1 MKMWTIE
8 EEAAALRA
16 RFEGVNR
23 AAFARD
29 HHVKGGQAMIY
40 QHITGRRPIGIEA
53 AMAYAE
59 GFGCTLAAI
68 SPRLAA
74 EAQKAASLTSAP
86 PLSAAPAPGSTWPFP
101 SVPLALLK
109 GLGDDQLKRLEGALL
124 LALGQMGVK
133 AKGSATSSK
142 SPAAKRGAIMNIDA
156 VADEFPMAP
165 VPAAPWDPDGL
176 TTHQADRMQALR
188 ISTAANVGHVAN
200 AGYSANDQAFMPIPE
215 LDVRLAAGR
224 LGIENYH
231 ETEIGEI
238 LLRRSFLESFK
249 LPINRMKIVY
259 AQGDSMEPVIR
270 NGGPMLFFEDPI
282 TDPREIDPRTVYA
295 INHGGKM
302 IVKCIAREREGAWL
316 AKSLNPAYAP
326 FALEKEDGCEVR
338 IVGRI
343 LWSPYDL
350 RNGVDERL
358 L

>member
-29 HHVKGGQAMIY
+29 HEVKGGQAMIY

-68 SPRLAA
+68 SPRLAL
-74 EAQKAASLTSAP
+74 EAQKAASLST
-86 PLSAAPAPGSTWPFP
+86 AAPLPPPAADVAWPFP
-101 SVPLALLK
+101 SVPASLVRGLA
-109 GLGDDQLKRLEGALL
+109 DDQLKRLEGALL

-133 AKGSATSSK
+133 AKGSSAQSK
-142 SPAAKRGAIMNIDA
+142 AQQAKRGTVMNIDA

-165 VPAAPWDPDGL
+165 VAAAPWDPDGL
-176 TTHQADRMQALR
+176 TTHQADRAQALR

-200 AGYSANDQAFMPIPE
+200 AGYSANDQEFMPIPE

-249 LPINRMKIVY
+249 LPLSRMKIVY

-270 NGGPMLFFEDPI
+270 NGGPMLFFEDPV

-302 IVKCIAREREGAWL
+302 IVKCIAREREGGWL

-326 FALEKEDGCEVR
+326 FPLEKEDGCEVR

>member
-29 HHVKGGQAMIY
+29 HEVKGGQAMIY

-68 SPRLAA
+68 SPRLAL
-74 EAQKAASLTSAP
+74 EAQKAASLST
-86 PLSAAPAPGSTWPFP
+86 AAPLPPPAADVAWPFP
-101 SVPLALLK
+101 SVPASLVRGLA
-109 GLGDDQLKRLEGALL
+109 DDQLKRLEGALL

-133 AKGSATSSK
+133 AKGSSAQSK
-142 SPAAKRGAIMNIDA
+142 AQQAKRGTVMNIDA
-156 VADEFPMAP
+156 AADEFPMAP
-165 VPAAPWDPDGL
+165 VAAAPWDPDGL
-176 TTHQADRMQALR
+176 TTHQADRAQALR

-200 AGYSANDQAFMPIPE
+200 AGYSANDQEFMPIPE

-249 LPINRMKIVY
+249 LPLSRMKIVY

-270 NGGPMLFFEDPI
+270 NGGPMLFFEDPV

-295 INHGGKM
+295 INHRGKM
-302 IVKCIAREREGAWL
+302 NVTCIAREREGGWL
-316 AKSLNPAYAP
+316 AKSLKPAYAP
-326 FALEKEDGCEVR
+326 FPQEK
-338 IVGRI
+338 
-343 LWSPYDL
+343 
-350 RNGVDERL
+350 
-358 L
+358 

>member
-29 HHVKGGQAMIY
+29 HEVKGGQAMIY

-68 SPRLAA
+68 SPRLAL
-74 EAQKAASLTSAP
+74 EAQKAASLST
-86 PLSAAPAPGSTWPFP
+86 AAPLPPPAADVAWPFP
-101 SVPLALLK
+101 SVPASLVRGLA
-109 GLGDDQLKRLEGALL
+109 DDQLKRLEGALL

-133 AKGSATSSK
+133 AKGSSAQTK
-142 SPAAKRGAIMNIDA
+142 AQQARRGTVMNIDA
-156 VADEFPMAP
+156 AADEFPMAP
-165 VPAAPWDPDGL
+165 VAAAPWDPDGL
-176 TTHQADRMQALR
+176 TTHQADRAQALR

-200 AGYSANDQAFMPIPE
+200 AGYSANDQEFMPIPE

-249 LPINRMKIVY
+249 LPISRMKIVY

-270 NGGPMLFFEDPI
+270 NGGPMLFFEDPV

-302 IVKCIAREREGAWL
+302 IVKCIAREREGGWL

-326 FALEKEDGCEVR
+326 FPLEKEDGCEVR

>member
-74 EAQKAASLTSAP
+74 EAKKAASLSTAV
-86 PLSAAPAPGSTWPFP
+86 PLAAPTADAQWPFP
-101 SVPLALLK
+101 SVPASLIHGLA
-109 GLGDDQLKRLEGALL
+109 DDQVKRLEGALL

-133 AKGSATSSK
+133 TKGSAGLGKNTS
-142 SPAAKRGAIMNIDA
+142 PKRGALVSIDS

-165 VPAAPWDPDGL
+165 IPAAPWDPEGV
-176 TTHQADRMQALR
+176 TTHQAERMQALR

-200 AGYSANDQAFMPIPE
+200 AGYSANDQEFMPVPE

-238 LLRRSFLESFK
+238 LLRRSFMESFK
-249 LPINRMKIVY
+249 LPISRMKIVY

-270 NGGPMLFFEDPI
+270 NGGPMLFYEDPVI
-282 TDPREIDPRTVYA
+282 DPREIDPRTVYA

-302 IVKCIAREREGAWL
+302 IVKCIARGREGGWL

>member
-1 MKMWTIE
+1 MWTIE

-29 HHVKGGQAMIY
+29 HEVKGGQAMIY

-68 SPRLAA
+68 SPRLAL
-74 EAQKAASLTSAP
+74 EAQKAASLST
-86 PLSAAPAPGSTWPFP
+86 AAPLPPPAADVAWPFP
-101 SVPLALLK
+101 SVPASLVRGLA
-109 GLGDDQLKRLEGALL
+109 DDQLKRLEGALL

-133 AKGSATSSK
+133 AKGSSAQSK
-142 SPAAKRGAIMNIDA
+142 TQQARRGTVMNIDA
-156 VADEFPMAP
+156 ATDEFPMAP
-165 VPAAPWDPDGL
+165 VAAAPWDPDGL
-176 TTHQADRMQALR
+176 TTHQADRAQALR
-188 ISTAANVGHVAN
+188 ISTAANVGHVAS
-200 AGYSANDQAFMPIPE
+200 AGYSANDQEFMPIPE

-249 LPINRMKIVY
+249 LPLSRMKIVY

-270 NGGPMLFFEDPI
+270 NGGPMLFFEDPV

-302 IVKCIAREREGAWL
+302 IVKCIAREREGGWL

-326 FALEKEDGCEVR
+326 FPLEKEDGCEVR

>member
-29 HHVKGGQAMIY
+29 HNVKGGQAMIY

-74 EAQKAASLTSAP
+74 EAKKAAALSTATPLT
-86 PLSAAPAPGSTWPFP
+86 APAADIVWPFP
-101 SVPLALLK
+101 SVPASLIK
-109 GLGDDQLKRLEGALL
+109 GLADDQLKRLEGALL

-133 AKGSATSSK
+133 AKGAAAPSK
-142 SPAAKRGAIMNIDA
+142 AHASKRGAVMNIDA
-156 VADEFPMAP
+156 AADEFPMAP
-165 VPAAPWDPDGL
+165 VAAAPWDPDGL
-176 TTHQADRMQALR
+176 TTHHAERMQALR

-200 AGYSANDQAFMPIPE
+200 AGYSANDQEFMPIPE

-259 AQGDSMEPVIR
+259 AQGDSMEPIIR
-270 NGGPMLFFEDPI
+270 NGGPMLFFEDPV
-282 TDPREIDPRTVYA
+282 TDPRDIDPRTVYA

-302 IVKCIAREREGAWL
+302 IVKCISREREGAWL

-326 FALEKEDGCEVR
+326 FPLEKEDGCEVR

>member
-74 EAQKAASLTSAP
+74 EAKKAASLSTAV
-86 PLSAAPAPGSTWPFP
+86 PLAAPTADTQWPFP
-101 SVPLALLK
+101 SVPASLIHGLA
-109 GLGDDQLKRLEGALL
+109 DDQVKRLEGALL

-133 AKGSATSSK
+133 TKGSAGLGKNTSL
-142 SPAAKRGAIMNIDA
+142 KRGALVSIDS

-165 VPAAPWDPDGL
+165 ISAAPWDPEGV
-176 TTHQADRMQALR
+176 TTHQAERMQALR

-200 AGYSANDQAFMPIPE
+200 AGYSANDQEFMPVPE

-249 LPINRMKIVY
+249 LPISRMKIVY

-270 NGGPMLFFEDPI
+270 NGGPMLFYEDPVI
-282 TDPREIDPRTVYA
+282 DPREIDPRTVYA

-302 IVKCIAREREGAWL
+302 IVKCIARGREGGWL

>member
-74 EAQKAASLTSAP
+74 EAKKAASLSTAV
-86 PLSAAPAPGSTWPFP
+86 PLAAPTADAQWPFP
-101 SVPLALLK
+101 SVPASLIHGLA
-109 GLGDDQLKRLEGALL
+109 DDQVKRLEGALL

-133 AKGSATSSK
+133 TKGSAGLGKNTS
-142 SPAAKRGAIMNIDA
+142 PKRGALVSIDS

-165 VPAAPWDPDGL
+165 IPAAPWDPEGV
-176 TTHQADRMQALR
+176 TTHQAERMQALR

-200 AGYSANDQAFMPIPE
+200 AGYSANDQEFMPVPE

-249 LPINRMKIVY
+249 LPISRMKIVY

-270 NGGPMLFFEDPI
+270 NGGPMLFYEDPVI
-282 TDPREIDPRTVYA
+282 DPREIDPRTVYA

-302 IVKCIAREREGAWL
+302 IVKCIARGREGGWL

>member
-74 EAQKAASLTSAP
+74 EAKKAASLSAAA
-86 PLSAAPAPGSTWPFP
+86 PLAAPATDVAWPFA
-101 SVPLALLK
+101 SVPQSLIK
-109 GLGDDQLKRLEGALL
+109 GLADDQLKRLEGALL

-133 AKGSATSSK
+133 TKAAAAQSK
-142 SPAAKRGAIMNIDA
+142 SPQSKRGALLNIDA
-156 VADEFPMAP
+156 IADEFPIAP
-165 VPAAPWDPDGL
+165 VSAAPWDPDGV
-176 TTHQADRMQALR
+176 TTHQAERMQALR
-188 ISTAANVGHVAN
+188 ISTAANVGHVAH
-200 AGYSANDQAFMPIPE
+200 AGYSANDQEFMPIPE

-302 IVKCIAREREGAWL
+302 IVKCIAREREGGWL

>member
-29 HHVKGGQAMIY
+29 HEVKGGQAMIY
-40 QHITGRRPIGIEA
+40 QHITGRRPIGLEA

-68 SPRLAA
+68 SPRLAV
-74 EAQKAASLTSAP
+74 EAKKAASLST
-86 PLSAAPAPGSTWPFP
+86 AAPLPPPAADVAWPFP
-101 SVPLALLK
+101 SVPASLVRGLA
-109 GLGDDQLKRLEGALL
+109 DDQLKRLEGALL

-133 AKGSATSSK
+133 AKGPSAQSK
-142 SPAAKRGAIMNIDA
+142 AQQARRGALMNIDA
-156 VADEFPMAP
+156 AVDEFPMAP
-165 VPAAPWDPDGL
+165 VAAAPWDPDGL
-176 TTHQADRMQALR
+176 TTHQADRAQALR
-188 ISTAANVGHVAN
+188 ISTAANVGHVSN
-200 AGYSANDQAFMPIPE
+200 AGYSANDQEFMPIPE

-249 LPINRMKIVY
+249 LPISRMKIVY

-270 NGGPMLFFEDPI
+270 NGGPMLFFEDPV

-302 IVKCIAREREGAWL
+302 IVKCISREREGAWL

-326 FALEKEDGCEVR
+326 FPLEKEDGCEVR

>member
-29 HHVKGGQAMIY
+29 HEVKGGQAMIY

-68 SPRLAA
+68 SPRLAL
-74 EAQKAASLTSAP
+74 EAQKAASLST
-86 PLSAAPAPGSTWPFP
+86 AAPLPPPAADVAWPFP
-101 SVPLALLK
+101 SVPASLVRGLA
-109 GLGDDQLKRLEGALL
+109 DDQLKRLEGALL

-133 AKGSATSSK
+133 AKGSSAQSK
-142 SPAAKRGAIMNIDA
+142 AQQAKRGTVMNIDA
-156 VADEFPMAP
+156 AADEFPMAP
-165 VPAAPWDPDGL
+165 VAAAPWDPDGL
-176 TTHQADRMQALR
+176 TTHQADRAQALR

-200 AGYSANDQAFMPIPE
+200 AGYSANDQEFMPIPE

-249 LPINRMKIVY
+249 LPLSRMKIVY

-270 NGGPMLFFEDPI
+270 NGGPMLFFEDPV

-302 IVKCIAREREGAWL
+302 IVKCIAREREGGWL

-326 FALEKEDGCEVR
+326 FPLEKEDGCEVR

>member
-29 HHVKGGQAMIY
+29 HQVKGGQAMIY

-74 EAQKAASLTSAP
+74 EAKKAASLASAP
-86 PLSAAPAPGSTWPFP
+86 PIASPVTQPVWPFP
-101 SVPLALLK
+101 SVPASLITGLA
-109 GLGDDQLKRLEGALL
+109 DDQLKRLEGALL

-133 AKGSATSSK
+133 AKGTASAVK
-142 SPAAKRGAIMNIDA
+142 APAPKRGAVMNIDA
-156 VADEFPMAP
+156 AADEFPMAP
-165 VPAAPWDPDGL
+165 LSPAPWDPDGV
-176 TTHQADRMQALR
+176 TTHQADRSQALR

-200 AGYSANDQAFMPIPE
+200 AGYSANDQEFMPIPE

-224 LGIENYH
+224 LGIENYL
-231 ETEIGEI
+231 ETQIGEI

-249 LPINRMKIVY
+249 LPISRMKIVY

-270 NGGPMLFFEDPI
+270 NGGPMLFFEDPVS
-282 TDPREIDPRTVYA
+282 DPREIDPRTVYA

-302 IVKCIAREREGAWL
+302 IVKCISREREGVWL

-326 FALEKEDGCEVR
+326 FPLEKEDGCEVR

>member
-59 GFGCTLAAI
+59 GFGCPLAAI

-74 EAQKAASLTSAP
+74 ETQKAASL
-86 PLSAAPAPGSTWPFP
+86 SAATPVAATAAESAWPFP
-101 SVPLALLK
+101 SVSASLIRGLA
-109 GLGDDQLKRLEGALL
+109 DDQLKRLEGALL

-133 AKGSATSSK
+133 AKGSAKALQS
-142 SPAAKRGAIMNIDA
+142 KRGAIVNMDTA
-156 VADEFPMAP
+156 ADEFPMAP
-165 VPAAPWDPDGL
+165 LSAGPWEPDG
-176 TTHQADRMQALR
+176 TTTRQAEQAQSLR
-188 ISTAANVGHVAN
+188 ISQVTNVGHVAD
-200 AGYSANDQAFMPIPE
+200 AGYSANDQEFMPIPE
-215 LDVRLAAGR
+215 LDVRLAAGK

-249 LPINRMKIVY
+249 LPIERMKIVY
-259 AQGDSMEPVIR
+259 AVGDSMEPVIR
-270 NGGPMLFFEDPI
+270 NRGPMLFFEDPI
-282 TDPREIDPRTVYA
+282 TDASQIDPRTVYA

-302 IVKCIAREREGAWL
+302 IVKCITRERDGAWL
-316 AKSLNPAYAP
+316 AKSLNPAYKVFP
-326 FALEKEDGCEVR
+326 LEKEDGCEVR

-350 RNGVDERL
+350 RNGVDARL

>member
-29 HHVKGGQAMIY
+29 HQVKGGQAMIY

-53 AMAYAE
+53 AMAYAQ
-59 GFGCTLAAI
+59 GFGCTLSAI

-74 EAQKAASLTSAP
+74 ETRKAASLST
-86 PLSAAPAPGSTWPFP
+86 AAPSATPSPDPAWPFP
-101 SVPLALLK
+101 SVPASLIK
-109 GLGDDQLKRLEGALL
+109 GLPDDQLKRLEGALL

-133 AKGSATSSK
+133 AQGSAAQSRTLQS
-142 SPAAKRGAIMNIDA
+142 KRGAVVDMA
-156 VADEFPMAP
+156 TTADEFPMAP
-165 VPAAPWDPDGL
+165 VTPAPWDADGL
-176 TTHQADRMQALR
+176 TTHQVDRTQTLR

-200 AGYSANDQAFMPIPE
+200 AGYSANDQEFMPIPE

-270 NGGPMLFFEDPI
+270 NGGPMLFFEDPVS
-282 TDPREIDPRTVYA
+282 DPREIDPRTVYA

-302 IVKCIAREREGAWL
+302 IVKCISRGREGAWL

>member
-29 HHVKGGQAMIY
+29 HAVKGGQAMIY

-68 SPRLAA
+68 SPRLAL
-74 EAQKAASLTSAP
+74 EAKKAASLST
-86 PLSAAPAPGSTWPFP
+86 AAPLPPPTADVAWPFP
-101 SVPLALLK
+101 SVPASLVRGLA
-109 GLGDDQLKRLEGALL
+109 DDQLKRLEGALL

-133 AKGSATSSK
+133 AKGSSAQTK
-142 SPAAKRGAIMNIDA
+142 APQARRGTVMNIDA
-156 VADEFPMAP
+156 AADEFPMAP
-165 VPAAPWDPDGL
+165 VAVAPWDPDGL
-176 TTHQADRMQALR
+176 TTHQADRAQALR

-200 AGYSANDQAFMPIPE
+200 AGYSANDQEFMPIPE

-249 LPINRMKIVY
+249 LPISRMKIVY

-270 NGGPMLFFEDPI
+270 NGGPMLFFEDPV

-302 IVKCIAREREGAWL
+302 IVKCIAREREGGWL

-326 FALEKEDGCEVR
+326 FPLEKEDGCEVR

>member
-1 MKMWTIE
+1 MWTIE

-29 HHVKGGQAMIY
+29 HEVKGGQAMIY

-68 SPRLAA
+68 SPRLAL
-74 EAQKAASLTSAP
+74 EAQKAASLST
-86 PLSAAPAPGSTWPFP
+86 AAPLPPPAADVAWPFP
-101 SVPLALLK
+101 SVPASLVRGLA
-109 GLGDDQLKRLEGALL
+109 DDQLKRLEGALL

-133 AKGSATSSK
+133 AKGSSAQTK
-142 SPAAKRGAIMNIDA
+142 AQQARRGTVMNIDA
-156 VADEFPMAP
+156 AADEFPMAP
-165 VPAAPWDPDGL
+165 VAAAPWDPDGL
-176 TTHQADRMQALR
+176 TTHQADRAQALR

-200 AGYSANDQAFMPIPE
+200 AGYSANDQEFMPIPE

-249 LPINRMKIVY
+249 LPISRMKIVY

-270 NGGPMLFFEDPI
+270 NGGPMLFFEDPV

-302 IVKCIAREREGAWL
+302 IVKCIAREREGGWL

-326 FALEKEDGCEVR
+326 FPLEKEDGCEVR

>member
-1 MKMWTIE
+1 MKIWTIE

-29 HHVKGGQAMIY
+29 HEVKGGQAMIY

-59 GFGCTLAAI
+59 GFGCSLAAI

-74 EAQKAASLTSAP
+74 ETQKAASLSVNAP
-86 PLSAAPAPGSTWPFP
+86 IPVPAADGAWPFP
-101 SVPLALLK
+101 SVPASLVK
-109 GLGDDQLKRLEGALL
+109 GLADDQLKRLEGALL

-133 AKGSATSSK
+133 TKGSAASAKLLPS
-142 SPAAKRGAIMNIDA
+142 KRGAVVNIDNA
-156 VADEFPMAP
+156 TDEFPMAP
-165 VPAAPWDPDGL
+165 LSAGPWEPEG
-176 TTHQADRMQALR
+176 TTTRQAERAQLLR
-188 ISTAANVGHVAN
+188 ISQATNVGHVAH
-200 AGYSANDQAFMPIPE
+200 AGYSANDQEFMPIPE

-249 LPINRMKIVY
+249 LPIDRMKIVY
-259 AQGDSMEPVIR
+259 ADGDSMEPVIR
-270 NGGPMLFFEDPI
+270 NRGPMLFFEDPI
-282 TDPREIDPRTVYA
+282 TDATQIDPRTVYA

-302 IVKCIAREREGAWL
+302 IVKCIARDRDGSWL
-316 AKSLNPAYAP
+316 AKSLNPEYKVFP
-326 FALEKEDGCEVR
+326 LEKEDGCEVR

>member
-29 HHVKGGQAMIY
+29 HEVKGGQAMIY

-68 SPRLAA
+68 SPRLAV
-74 EAQKAASLTSAP
+74 EAKKAASLST
-86 PLSAAPAPGSTWPFP
+86 AAPLPPPATDVAWPFP
-101 SVPLALLK
+101 SVPASLIK
-109 GLGDDQLKRLEGALL
+109 GLADDQLKRLEGALL

-133 AKGSATSSK
+133 AKAPSAQSK
-142 SPAAKRGAIMNIDA
+142 AQQAKRGTVMNIDA
-156 VADEFPMAP
+156 AADEFPMAP
-165 VPAAPWDPDGL
+165 VTAAPWDPDGL
-176 TTHQADRMQALR
+176 TTHQADRAQALR

-200 AGYSANDQAFMPIPE
+200 AGYSANDQEFMPIPE

-249 LPINRMKIVY
+249 LPISRMKIVY
-259 AQGDSMEPVIR
+259 AQGDSMEPIIR
-270 NGGPMLFFEDPI
+270 NGGPMLFFEDPV

-302 IVKCIAREREGAWL
+302 IVKCIAREREGGWL

-326 FALEKEDGCEVR
+326 FPLEKEDGCEVR

>member
-74 EAQKAASLTSAP
+74 EAKKAASLSTAV
-86 PLSAAPAPGSTWPFP
+86 PLAAPTADAQWPFP
-101 SVPLALLK
+101 SVPASLIHGLA
-109 GLGDDQLKRLEGALL
+109 DDQVKRLEGALL

-133 AKGSATSSK
+133 TKGSAGLGKNTS
-142 SPAAKRGAIMNIDA
+142 PKRGALVSIDS

-165 VPAAPWDPDGL
+165 ISAAPWDPEGV
-176 TTHQADRMQALR
+176 TTHQAERMQALR

-200 AGYSANDQAFMPIPE
+200 AGYSANDQEFMPVPE

-249 LPINRMKIVY
+249 LPISRMKIVY

-270 NGGPMLFFEDPI
+270 NGGPMLFYEDPI
-282 TDPREIDPRTVYA
+282 IAPREIDPRTVYA

-302 IVKCIAREREGAWL
+302 IVKCIARGREGGWL

>member
-29 HHVKGGQAMIY
+29 HEVKGGQAMIY

-68 SPRLAA
+68 SPRLAL
-74 EAQKAASLTSAP
+74 EAQKAAA
-86 PLSAAPAPGSTWPFP
+86 LSTAAPLPPPTTDVAWPFP
-101 SVPLALLK
+101 SVPASLIRGLA
-109 GLGDDQLKRLEGALL
+109 DDQLKRLEGALL

-133 AKGSATSSK
+133 AKGSSAQSK
-142 SPAAKRGAIMNIDA
+142 AQQAKRGTVMNIDA
-156 VADEFPMAP
+156 AADEFPMAP
-165 VPAAPWDPDGL
+165 VAAAPWDPDGL
-176 TTHQADRMQALR
+176 TTHQADRAQALR

-200 AGYSANDQAFMPIPE
+200 AGYSANDQEFMPIPE

-249 LPINRMKIVY
+249 LPLSRMKIVY

-270 NGGPMLFFEDPI
+270 NGGPMLFFEDPV

-302 IVKCIAREREGAWL
+302 IVKCIAREREGGWL

-326 FALEKEDGCEVR
+326 FPLEKEDGCEVR

>member
-29 HHVKGGQAMIY
+29 HQVKGGQAMIY

-74 EAQKAASLTSAP
+74 ETRKAASLSSGAP
-86 PLSAAPAPGSTWPFP
+86 LAAPSADAPWPFP
-101 SVPLALLK
+101 SVPASLIK
-109 GLGDDQLKRLEGALL
+109 GLAEDQLKRLEGALL
-124 LALGQMGVK
+124 LALGQMGIK
-133 AKGSATSSK
+133 AKGATAQAK
-142 SPAAKRGAIMNIDA
+142 AYHAKRGSIMDMAAA
-156 VADEFPMAP
+156 VDEFPMAP
-165 VPAAPWDPDGL
+165 TAPAPWDADGL
-176 TTHQADRMQALR
+176 TTYQIDRAQALR

-200 AGYSANDQAFMPIPE
+200 AGYSANDQEFMPIPE

-249 LPINRMKIVY
+249 LPISRMKIVY

-270 NGGPMLFFEDPI
+270 NGGPMLFIEDPVS
-282 TDPREIDPRTVYA
+282 DPREIDPRTVYA

-302 IVKCIAREREGAWL
+302 IVKCISRGREGAWL

-326 FALEKEDGCEVR
+326 FPLEKEDGCEVR

>member
-29 HHVKGGQAMIY
+29 HEVKGGQAMIY

-68 SPRLAA
+68 SPRLAL
-74 EAQKAASLTSAP
+74 EAQKAASLST
-86 PLSAAPAPGSTWPFP
+86 AAPLPPPVADVAWPFP
-101 SVPLALLK
+101 SVPASLVRGLA
-109 GLGDDQLKRLEGALL
+109 DDQLKHLEGALL

-133 AKGSATSSK
+133 AKGSSAQTK
-142 SPAAKRGAIMNIDA
+142 AQQARRGTVMNIDA
-156 VADEFPMAP
+156 AADEFPMAP
-165 VPAAPWDPDGL
+165 VAAAPWDPDGL
-176 TTHQADRMQALR
+176 TTHQADRAQALR

-200 AGYSANDQAFMPIPE
+200 AGYSANDQEFMPIPE

-249 LPINRMKIVY
+249 LPISRMKIVY

-270 NGGPMLFFEDPI
+270 NGGPMLFFEDPV

-302 IVKCIAREREGAWL
+302 IVKCIAREREGGWL

-326 FALEKEDGCEVR
+326 FPLEKEDGCEVR

>member
-74 EAQKAASLTSAP
+74 EAKKAASLSTAV
-86 PLSAAPAPGSTWPFP
+86 PLAAPTADAQWPFP
-101 SVPLALLK
+101 SVPASLIHGLA
-109 GLGDDQLKRLEGALL
+109 DEQVKRLEGALL

-133 AKGSATSSK
+133 TKGSAGLGKNTS
-142 SPAAKRGAIMNIDA
+142 PKRGALVSIDS

-165 VPAAPWDPDGL
+165 IPAAPWDPAGV
-176 TTHQADRMQALR
+176 TTHQAERMQALR

-200 AGYSANDQAFMPIPE
+200 AGYSANDQEFMPVPE

-249 LPINRMKIVY
+249 LPISRMKIVY

-270 NGGPMLFFEDPI
+270 NGGPMLFYEDPVI
-282 TDPREIDPRTVYA
+282 DPREIDPRTVYA

-302 IVKCIAREREGAWL
+302 IVKCIARGREGGWL

>member
-74 EAQKAASLTSAP
+74 EAKKAASLSTAV
-86 PLSAAPAPGSTWPFP
+86 PLAAPTADAQWPFP
-101 SVPLALLK
+101 SVPASLLHGLA
-109 GLGDDQLKRLEGALL
+109 DDQVKRLEGALL

-133 AKGSATSSK
+133 TKGSAGLGKNTS
-142 SPAAKRGAIMNIDA
+142 PKRGALVSIDS

-165 VPAAPWDPDGL
+165 ISAAPWDPEGV
-176 TTHQADRMQALR
+176 TTHQAERMQALR

-200 AGYSANDQAFMPIPE
+200 AGYSANDQEFMPVPE

-249 LPINRMKIVY
+249 LPISRMKIVY

-270 NGGPMLFFEDPI
+270 NGGPMLFYEDPVI
-282 TDPREIDPRTVYA
+282 DPREIDPRTVYA

-302 IVKCIAREREGAWL
+302 IVKCIARGREGGWL

>member
-29 HHVKGGQAMIY
+29 HEVKGGQAMIY
-40 QHITGRRPIGIEA
+40 QHITGRRPIGLEA

-68 SPRLAA
+68 SPRLAV
-74 EAQKAASLTSAP
+74 EAKKAASLST
-86 PLSAAPAPGSTWPFP
+86 AAPLPPPAADVAWPFP
-101 SVPLALLK
+101 SVPASLVRGLA
-109 GLGDDQLKRLEGALL
+109 DDQLKRLEGALL

-133 AKGSATSSK
+133 AKGPSAQSK
-142 SPAAKRGAIMNIDA
+142 AQQARRGALMNIDA
-156 VADEFPMAP
+156 AVDEFPMAP
-165 VPAAPWDPDGL
+165 VAAAPWDPEGL
-176 TTHQADRMQALR
+176 TTHQADRAQALR

-200 AGYSANDQAFMPIPE
+200 AGYSANDQEFMPIPE

-249 LPINRMKIVY
+249 LPISRMKIVY
-259 AQGDSMEPVIR
+259 AQGDSMEPIIR
-270 NGGPMLFFEDPI
+270 NGGPMLFFEDPV

-302 IVKCIAREREGAWL
+302 IVKCIAREREGGWL

-326 FALEKEDGCEVR
+326 FPLEKEDGCEVR

>member
-29 HHVKGGQAMIY
+29 HEVKGGQAMIY
-40 QHITGRRPIGIEA
+40 QHITGRRPIGLEA

-68 SPRLAA
+68 SPRLAV
-74 EAQKAASLTSAP
+74 EAKKAASLST
-86 PLSAAPAPGSTWPFP
+86 AAPLPPPAADVAWPFP
-101 SVPLALLK
+101 SVPASLVRGLA
-109 GLGDDQLKRLEGALL
+109 DDQLKRLEGALL

-133 AKGSATSSK
+133 AKGPSAQSK
-142 SPAAKRGAIMNIDA
+142 AQQARRGALMNIDA
-156 VADEFPMAP
+156 AVDEFPMAP
-165 VPAAPWDPDGL
+165 VAAAPWDPDGL
-176 TTHQADRMQALR
+176 TTHQADRAQALR

-200 AGYSANDQAFMPIPE
+200 AGYSANDQEFMPIPE

-249 LPINRMKIVY
+249 LPISRMKIVY

-270 NGGPMLFFEDPI
+270 NGGPMLFFEDPV

-302 IVKCIAREREGAWL
+302 IVKCIAREREGGWL

-326 FALEKEDGCEVR
+326 FPLEKEDGCEVR

>member
-74 EAQKAASLTSAP
+74 EAKKAASLSTAV
-86 PLSAAPAPGSTWPFP
+86 PLAAPTADAQWPFP
-101 SVPLALLK
+101 SVPASLIHGLA
-109 GLGDDQLKRLEGALL
+109 DDQVKRLEGALL

-133 AKGSATSSK
+133 TKGSAGLGKNTSL
-142 SPAAKRGAIMNIDA
+142 KRGALVSIDS

-165 VPAAPWDPDGL
+165 ISAAPWDPEGV
-176 TTHQADRMQALR
+176 TTHQAERMQALR

-200 AGYSANDQAFMPIPE
+200 AGYSANDQEFMPVPE

-249 LPINRMKIVY
+249 LPISRMKIVY

-270 NGGPMLFFEDPI
+270 NGGPMLFYEDPVI
-282 TDPREIDPRTVYA
+282 DPREIDPRTVYA

-302 IVKCIAREREGAWL
+302 IVKCIARGREGGWL